1 MSKTNRDQSILN
13 WLESEKLKD
22 SKDIENTK
30 RKYIEE
36 IQNIKKEE
44 LFIIPKKL
52 TLWQKIK
59 ILISRNYIKPIW
71 IFTSFIKE
79 NFDIN
84 LLMFNSLFASPNSKV
99 VELVSV

>member
-36 IQNIKKEE
+36 IRNIKKEE
-44 LFIIPKKL
+44 LFVRPKKL

-59 ILISRNYIKPIW
+59 ILILGN
-71 IFTSFIKE
+71 
-79 NFDIN
+79 
-84 LLMFNSLFASPNSKV
+84 
-99 VELVSV
+99 

>member
-1 MSKTNRDQSILN
+1 MSKTNRNQSILN

-59 ILISRNYIKPIW
+59 ILIWGN
-71 IFTSFIKE
+71 
-79 NFDIN
+79 
-84 LLMFNSLFASPNSKV
+84 
-99 VELVSV
+99 